1 MTAYI
6 VAYVVV
12 TGGNRE
18 LTEPLPYAQA
28 KAELSR
34 LGATS
39 WQTEGAGVHLEK
51 RLVDAA
57 STAKEHRR

>member
-12 TGGNRE
+12 TGSNRE
-18 LTEPLPYAQA
+18 LAQPLPFDEAR
-28 KAELSR
+28 AELSR

-51 RLVDAA
+51 CLVDAA